1 MGVGNFFSKFGG
13 SRLVCIS
20 LDAKPHMGHV
30 VKKFV
35 HVTPPC

>member
-1 MGVGNFFSKFGG
+1 VGVGNFFSKFGG